1 MVFRILGPLEVWDGD
16 RQLDLGGSKR
26 RAVLAFLLLHANEVV
41 STDRLVDQLWGAN
54 APRNAAA
61 ALQTHVSRLRK
72 ELGQEV
78 VATRAWG
85 YVLRTEPGTIDLEL
99 FERLVANA
107 ENLPARDRAEKLH
120 EALAL
125 WRGPPLEDLAFE
137 PALAKDI
144 ARLNELR
151 LAVLESRAD
160 ADLEAGNHAAVI
172 AELEALIAENPLRE
186 RLRGQLILA
195 LYRSGRQAEALE
207 VYRETRRVLAD
218 ELGLEPSPELRELE
232 RAILQHDPALTPPVL
247 IADRIEVRHQAP
259 GRRRRLFGLAT
270 MLALVIGGGLGA
282 YAATRHGPRTHRIAA
297 STAPSRVVVRS
308 RPSRTAVASTRKR
321 AQVVAPR
328 HQLPARQ
335 TTRQAVVSKH
345 KQTHPTHKLPAP
357 ASTVVPTKTTT
368 THSIR
373 IADSFSSNVF
383 NSAIWNVIREG
394 SGADVSQM
402 NGRLVWDFP
411 DTAAP
416 GGTYNSVGGHYGTQ
430 CRFPGDFDARVDYA
444 LPQWPAGNG
453 VVTVLWAFFGSKN
466 YGTDIAR
473 SSSPQSGELYTSYLS
488 PTTGG
493 GAVTSDL
500 AGSLRITRI
509 DEVVTTYFRHNG
521 AWRELA
527 AEPLAGAAE
536 IAIGAYSQAGDWQG
550 KPVSVAFDNF
560 VVTAPKAI
568 CPPGAEPSSVGR

>member
-172 AELEALIAENPLRE
+172 
-186 RLRGQLILA
+186 
-195 LYRSGRQAEALE
+195 S
-207 VYRETRRVLAD
+207 
-218 ELGLEPSPELRELE
+218 
-232 RAILQHDPALTPPVL
+232 
-247 IADRIEVRHQAP
+247 
-259 GRRRRLFGLAT
+259 
-270 MLALVIGGGLGA
+270 
-282 YAATRHGPRTHRIAA
+282 A
-297 STAPSRVVVRS
+297 SNRVRS
-308 RPSRTAVASTRKR
+308 CVNWSVRSCST
-321 AQVVAPR
+321 
-328 HQLPARQ
+328 
-335 TTRQAVVSKH
+335 
-345 KQTHPTHKLPAP
+345 
-357 ASTVVPTKTTT
+357 
-368 THSIR
+368 IR
-373 IADSFSSNVF
+373 
-383 NSAIWNVIREG
+383 
-394 SGADVSQM
+394 
-402 NGRLVWDFP
+402 L
-411 DTAAP
+411 
-416 GGTYNSVGGHYGTQ
+416 
-430 CRFPGDFDARVDYA
+430 
-444 LPQWPAGNG
+444 
-453 VVTVLWAFFGSKN
+453 
-466 YGTDIAR
+466 
-473 SSSPQSGELYTSYLS
+473 
-488 PTTGG
+488 
-493 GAVTSDL
+493 
-500 AGSLRITRI
+500 
-509 DEVVTTYFRHNG
+509 
-521 AWRELA
+521 
-527 AEPLAGAAE
+527 
-536 IAIGAYSQAGDWQG
+536 
-550 KPVSVAFDNF
+550 
-560 VVTAPKAI
+560 
-568 CPPGAEPSSVGR
+568 